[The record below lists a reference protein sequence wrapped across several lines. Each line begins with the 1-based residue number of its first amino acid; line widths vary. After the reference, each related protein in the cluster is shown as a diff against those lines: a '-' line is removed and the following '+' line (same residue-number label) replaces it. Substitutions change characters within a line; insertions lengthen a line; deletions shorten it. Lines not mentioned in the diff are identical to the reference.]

1 MPYSSNEEDYP
12 VQETT
17 PFPEAQH
24 GTQDRRTVPLVLKRS
39 AIRSRKLTQ
48 HHRHK
53 MAPSMAGQATNPL
66 PATTDNRQTVSRYL
80 GLQGPRG
87 HRMKQPIAAMVVSM
101 VLYKQIGTEFKAK
114 YEELGHLGEGGFGAV
129 YHGYRKED
137 FLPVAIKHIALDQV
151 IHTPVC
157 LNGQIVQFPLEVL
170 LLYKVGGEPGSHGQN
185 AAVTLLDHYE
195 LDQELILVM
204 ERPAPCMDLFDYV
217 KESGGSL
224 QEHEA
229 KILLRQLVE
238 AMLEIHGKGVSHGD
252 IKFENLLVETGSRAP
267 RLRLIDF
274 GCGSFLEEG
283 LCTRFFGTAD
293 YTPPEW
299 YARGCHSA
307 ATTTVW
313 QLGVLLYGAL
323 TGYFPFSSTMGTL
336 FKRPVIKGE
345 LSQYCQ
351 NFLRSCLAKN
361 PKSRPTLASLLLH
374 PWLR

>member
-1 MPYSSNEEDYP
+1 MPPPHRGCESVLQTKSLSALTSRRDPGRAVRHSEPSKLP
-12 VQETT
+12 VQEAGAERKRRSKRKASRKCSQEEEGAKKKRSG
-17 PFPEAQH
+17 EAQH
-24 GTQDRRTVPLVLKRS
+24 NQRC
-39 AIRSRKLTQ
+39 
-48 HHRHK
+48 
-53 MAPSMAGQATNPL
+53 
-66 PATTDNRQTVSRYL
+66 
-80 GLQGPRG
+80 
-87 HRMKQPIAAMVVSM
+87 
-101 VLYKQIGTEFKAK
+101 IGTHLTRDLENLLQTKTSKTCSKAEFKAK

-151 IHTPVC
+151 ICTPVC